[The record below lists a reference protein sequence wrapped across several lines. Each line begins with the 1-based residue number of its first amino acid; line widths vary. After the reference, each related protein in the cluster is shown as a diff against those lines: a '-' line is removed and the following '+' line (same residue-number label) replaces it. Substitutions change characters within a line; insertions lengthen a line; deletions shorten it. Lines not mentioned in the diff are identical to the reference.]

1 MNRLSTHILDTSR
14 GKPAAGVP
22 VHLYQADRLISSHS
36 TDADGRCQNL
46 LPEGTNLAP
55 GIYRIVFEIIAHFPD
70 GLYPEIAISFKV
82 SDGAA
87 HYHIPLLVSP
97 FGYTTYRGS

>member
-1 MNRLSTHILDTSR
+1 MTRLSTHILDTSV

-22 VHLYQADRLISSHS
+22 VRLFESRREINSQT

-46 LPEGTNLAP
+46 IPEGLNLAP
-55 GIYRIVFEIIAHFPD
+55 GVYRIVFEVTAYLPN
-70 GLYPEIAISFKV
+70 GLYPEIAISFNV
-82 SDGAA
+82 PEGVA
-87 HYHIPLLVSP
+87 HYHIPLLLSP

>member
-22 VHLYQADRLISSHS
+22 VLLFQADRAISSHV
-36 TDADGRCQNL
+36 TDRDGRCQNL
-46 LPEGTNLAP
+46 LPAEVTLDP
-55 GIYRIVFEIIAHFPD
+55 GVYRIVFDVTAYFPD
-70 GLYPEIAISFKV
+70 GLYPEITISFKV
-82 SDGAA
+82 TAGAG
-87 HYHIPLLVSP
+87 HYHIPLLLSP